1 MVAARFELFLVN
13 PNNNACRSGL
23 AGQLHNL
30 SQSPAIAPVDLQK
43 VSVCC
48 AYTES
53 INMET
58 EMTQDDVLGLFRQQA
73 ATLGEVQSTQTDIIM
88 RLAQLLAD
96 SKGRLSKENFEELVH
111 IGAVMYQESAAQF
124 RARTEVAAIMNKSDQ
139 QP

>member
-1 MVAARFELFLVN
+1 
-13 PNNNACRSGL
+13 
-23 AGQLHNL
+23 
-30 SQSPAIAPVDLQK
+30 
-43 VSVCC
+43 
-48 AYTES
+48 
-53 INMET
+53 
-58 EMTQDDVLGLFRQQA
+58 MTQDDVLGLFRQQA

-96 SKGRLSKENFEELVH
+96 SRGRLSKENFEELVH